1 MAQKTIATTK
11 TYSLSPWMAAI
22 LVLFYLALLTVL
34 AFLPGSSLLDRL
46 RWLDSGICAQL
57 PTHSFYPGGQELP
70 LCARNTGIY
79 LGFIVTLLTLY
90 ATGRGRAQRLPPW
103 PIIVALVSGVS
114 ILAIDG
120 LNSFFLDLGLPH
132 LYQPHNLIRLAT
144 GLVTG
149 LALAALSLPG
159 MNRLF
164 WRTYD
169 EQRSISSWTML
180 LSFTPALILC
190 FFAVISQSAL
200 VLYPIA
206 LLSTAGI
213 LITVSSI
220 NLIVIVAVSRRDEAF
235 ERYRD
240 LLPFF
245 SLALLFA
252 VGEMLTL
259 AQLKFLLLRVLGI

>member
-1 MAQKTIATTK
+1 V
-11 TYSLSPWMAAI
+11 
-22 LVLFYLALLTVL
+22 LVL
-34 AFLPGSSLLDRL
+34 LPGSSLLDRL
-46 RWLDSGICAQL
+46 RWLDSGICAQM

-90 ATGRGRAQRLPPW
+90 ATGRGHAQRLPPW
-103 PIIVALVSGVS
+103 PIIAALASGVG
-114 ILAIDG
+114 ILALDG
-120 LNSFFLDLGLPH
+120 FNSFFLDLGLPH

-144 GLVTG
+144 GLITG
-149 LALAALSLPG
+149 LALATLSLPA

-164 WRTYD
+164 WHTYD
-169 EQRSISSWTML
+169 EQRSISSWTTL
-180 LSFTPALILC
+180 LSYIPALVLC
-190 FFAVISQSAL
+190 FFAVISQNVL

-213 LITVSSI
+213 LTTLSSL
-220 NLIVIVAVSRRDEAF
+220 NLIVIVAMSKRDESF

-245 SLALLFA
+245 SLALFFA
-252 VGEMLTL
+252 IGEMLAL
-259 AQLKFLLLRVLGI
+259 AQLKLLLLRVLGI